1 MGRMLN
7 EAVNAETSAVGVTFT
22 LPITLKAFK
31 GTSDMVRMS
40 REIMQDSYFNFQAEL
55 ANLLAERMGRLKSY
69 QFTKGAGTTAPHGLD
84 TKIKATAALQVVPAS
99 NTAIART
106 DIVNTIYSVD
116 AAYRM
121 KESFKLMMHDQLLK
135 QIVLMAIGTN
145 DDRPLWT
152 PGMAFGRPDT
162 IEGVPYIVNNNMDS
176 TLAKTKLSII
186 AGDMSKY
193 VIRQVADRRV
203 HVTEERFIDT
213 DEVGIVMFERFDGQ
227 LLDAGTHPI
236 VGLYHNRT

>member
-1 MGRMLN
+1 
-7 EAVNAETSAVGVTFT
+7 
-22 LPITLKAFK
+22 
-31 GTSDMVRMS
+31 
-40 REIMQDSYFNFQAEL
+40 
-55 ANLLAERMGRLKSY
+55 
-69 QFTKGAGTTAPHGLD
+69 
-84 TKIKATAALQVVPAS
+84 LQVVPAS
-99 NTAIART
+99 NTAISRT

-116 AAYRM
+116 MAYRN
-121 KESFKLMMHDQLLK
+121 KPGFKLMMNDGILQ

-162 IEGVPYIVNNNMDS
+162 IEGVPYIVNNNMDA
-176 TLAKTKLSII
+176 TLAKTKLSLI

-193 VIRQVADRRV
+193 VVRQVADRRV

-227 LLDAGTHPI
+227 LLDAGTNPI
-236 VGLYHNRT
+236 KGLYHNRT

>member
-1 MGRMLN
+1 
-7 EAVNAETSAVGVTFT
+7 
-22 LPITLKAFK
+22 
-31 GTSDMVRMS
+31 MVRMS

-121 KESFKLMMHDQLLK
+121 KDSFKLMMHDQLLK
-135 QIVLMAIGTN
+135 QIVLMAIGTE

-186 AGDMSKY
+186 AGDMGKY
-193 VIRQVADRRV
+193 LIREAGTPVLAV
-203 HVTEERFIDT
+203 STERFIDT
-213 DEVGIVMFERFDGQ
+213 YEIGIGIFERYDGQ
-227 LLDAGTHPI
+227 ILDAGTHPI